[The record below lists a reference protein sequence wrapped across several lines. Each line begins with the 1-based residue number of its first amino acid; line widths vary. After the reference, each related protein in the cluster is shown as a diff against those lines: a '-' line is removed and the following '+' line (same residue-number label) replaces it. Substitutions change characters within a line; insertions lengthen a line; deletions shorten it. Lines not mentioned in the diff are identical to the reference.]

1 MRVLQI
7 NVVEGILSTGRTVTE
22 FDRFLAAH
30 NIDSYIACSLTAGDT
45 GSFEIGTPAEKK
57 YHGLLSRVT
66 GKQGWFSKKGTRALL
81 AYMDKVRPD
90 VVILRV
96 LHGNFIH
103 FPMLMQYLAEKKIA
117 TVVCLHD
124 CWFFT
129 GKCCYYSQ
137 TGCNRWQT
145 GCGNCPRV
153 HLDNVSWFFD
163 RTALLW
169 REKKRL
175 FDSIDRLGV
184 VGVSDWI
191 ADEAKK
197 SPFFENAKE
206 IESIYNGIDFE
217 RFHYDASGAAAL
229 REKYALGGKEIL
241 LGVSSGWSA
250 RKGLT
255 DLTALS
261 RMVDDTQQIV
271 CIGEM
276 PPAYTVPSNVLHI
289 PKTDNV
295 HTLVAWYSAADV
307 FINLSKEETFGK
319 VSAEAISCGTPVVCY
334 NTTANPEIVGDG
346 CGAVCL
352 EENIESYFTCVQQ
365 VLGNG
370 RDAYAV
376 ACMIFAHTH
385 FDKEKNYG
393 KLLSFLKRLLE
404 NEQDGRT
411 VQ

>member
-22 FDRFLAAH
+22 FDRFLAA
-30 NIDSYIACSLTAGDT
+30 NDIDSYIACSLTAGDT
-45 GSFEIGTPAEKK
+45 GSFQIGTPAEKK
-57 YHGLLSRVT
+57 WHGLLSRVT
-66 GKQGWFSKKGTRALL
+66 GKQGWFSKKGTRGLL
-81 AYMDKVRPD
+81 LYMDKICPD

-103 FPMLMQYLAEKKIA
+103 FPMLMRYLAEKKIA

-124 CWFFT
+124 CWSFT

-145 GCGNCPRV
+145 GCGDCPRL
-153 HLDNVSWFFD
+153 HMDNVSWSFD
-163 RTALLW
+163 RTAFLW

-175 FDSIDRLGV
+175 YDSIDRLGV

-197 SPFFENAKE
+197 SPLFENAKA
-206 IESIYNGIDFE
+206 IKGIYNGIDFVK
-217 RFHYDASGAAAL
+217 FHYDESGAAAL
-229 REKYALGGKEIL
+229 REKYALDDKKIL

-250 RKGLT
+250 RKGLA
-255 DLTALS
+255 DLTVLS
-261 RMVDDTQQIV
+261 RMVDETQQIV
-271 CIGEM
+271 CIGEL
-276 PPAYTVPSNVLHI
+276 PSSYTVPDNILHI
-289 PKTDNV
+289 PKTDNIQ
-295 HTLVAWYSAADV
+295 TLVAWYSAADV

-346 CGAVCL
+346 CGTVCL
-352 EENIESYFTCVQQ
+352 QEDIESYFTCVQQ
-365 VLGNG
+365 VLENG
-370 RDAYAV
+370 RAAYA
-376 ACMIFAHTH
+376 ANCIAFAHAH
-385 FDKEKNYG
+385 FDKNTNYG
-393 KLLSFLKRLLE
+393 KMLSFLEQLLE
-404 NEQDGRT
+404 NEQDRGDL
-411 VQ
+411 

>member
-22 FDRFLAAH
+22 FDRFLAA
-30 NIDSYIACSLTAGDT
+30 NDIDSYIACSLTAGDT
-45 GSFEIGTPAEKK
+45 GSFEIGTPTEKK
-57 YHGLLSRVT
+57 RHGLLSRVT
-66 GKQGWFSKKGTRALL
+66 GKQGWFSKKGTRGLL
-81 AYMDKVRPD
+81 AYMDKIQPD

-145 GCGNCPRV
+145 GCGDCPRV
-153 HLDNVSWFFD
+153 HMDNVSWFFD
-163 RTALLW
+163 RTAFLW

-197 SPFFENAKE
+197 SPLFENAKA
-206 IESIYNGIDFE
+206 IEGIYNGIDFE
-217 RFHYDASGAAAL
+217 KFHYDESGATAL
-229 REKYALGGKEIL
+229 REKYALGGKKIL

-276 PPAYTVPSNVLHI
+276 PSSYTVPDNVLHI

-376 ACMIFAHTH
+376 ACMIFAHAH